1 MSKRQNRNQQRLN
14 CGLAAVGMMLF
25 AAALEAREV
34 VEPASLLPVLQEVDV
49 VVVGGSSGGVAAAVE
64 AARSGAR
71 VFVVAPRPYLGED
84 LCASYRLWLEPGEE
98 PGSDLAREVFK
109 PTVVPAPAFIG
120 RGLRFQYTA
129 DKPASAR
136 HPDSQAEPRLTD
148 GKWQSAS
155 SQSVQFDGDVTLTLD
170 FGKPT
175 ALGGIHVLAYQRN
188 EDFEVAEVAVS
199 ASENQADWK
208 SVAAIKN
215 SQLGTGGFEETA
227 LGLSA
232 SFQTTARFLKL
243 AIRKGPKAGRVLL
256 GEVVVESAPE
266 APVAAPQPPQR
277 RPATPMQVKRALDE
291 ALIKAKVPFLYASHA
306 IEVLRDA
313 AGKPAGVVVANRSG
327 RQAVLAKVIIDV
339 TERANLARLL
349 GAEFTPWPGGLQ
361 VFNRLVVGG
370 PIRSGEQFSV
380 QRREQPITIIDR
392 RGDAHPVIEYTLRVP
407 MKDDSF
413 GSFAAA
419 EQLARDWTWTRDAV
433 DASETLFQVPP
444 DSFRSLKAPAGPWPG
459 AERIPLECFQPAGV
473 ERLFA
478 LGGCA
483 PLSREGA
490 AQLLRPVNLMAVG
503 ARIGR
508 AAAELASRQPALEGV
523 HLPGRATQNRVEGEV
538 RQAHESANVRQEGAR
553 TIPAEAVGIPV
564 IGEYDVVVVGGGTG
578 GAPAA
583 IGAGRRGART
593 LLVEYLHSLGGVGT
607 AGFIAKYYHGNRVG
621 FTGEIDRKVVE
632 FEKEDTRSVGSG
644 WNPDHKSEVYRREL
658 RQAGVDVWFGVM
670 GGGAVVENGRVK
682 GVVLLT
688 PQGRG
693 VVLAR
698 MVIDATGNAD
708 IAAAA
713 GAPCRYTDETDV
725 AVQGAGLP
733 PRDLGQ
739 KYLNT
744 DFTFVD
750 DTDVFDIW
758 RVLVVARQKY
768 PAAYDLGQL
777 VDTRE
782 RRQIVGD
789 FFFTP
794 MDMMLRR
801 TFPDTLVIARS
812 NFDTHGYTIHPLFML
827 RPPDRED
834 IDVRVPYR
842 CLLPQGLDRILVT
855 GLGVSA
861 HRDAIPCIRMQPDV
875 QNQGYAAGV
884 AAAEIVRRDI
894 PSRALDIRALQKH
907 LVEIGNLPPSVLE
920 EKDNFPLPL
929 ERVAAAVEAV
939 GKDYSQLEVV
949 LAQYEAAQPLLREAY
964 ARAGSKETRL
974 IYAHI
979 LGMMG
984 DSTGVN
990 SLIEAVSQTAWDKG
1004 WRYTG
1009 MGQFG
1014 ACMSPLD
1021 SQIIALG
1028 RTRSP
1033 AAVGVICQKVE
1044 QLDADAEFSHIR
1056 AVAMA
1061 LESLG
1066 DRSAARTLANL
1077 LQKPGT
1083 SGHAVTDIEAALKDN
1098 PASGTDTTT
1107 RNRALSELYL
1117 ARALY
1122 RCGDYQGLGEKI
1134 LRQYANDLHGHYAR
1148 HARAVLKQG
1157 PKPPREQPLS
1167 FHPMAPPAPAA

>member
-1 MSKRQNRNQQRLN
+1 M
-14 CGLAAVGMMLF
+14 LAASVILLAGQLG
-25 AAALEAREV
+25 AKEV
-34 VEPASLLPVLQEVDV
+34 LEPASSLPVLKKVDV
-49 VVVGGSSGGVAAAVE
+49 VVVGGGSAGVAAAVE
-64 AARSGAR
+64 AARSGAK

-84 LCASYRLWLEPGEE
+84 ICGPYRLWLERGEE
-98 PGSDLAREVFK
+98 PATDVAREVFK
-109 PTVVPAPAFIG
+109 PTAAFTPELIG
-120 RGLRFQYTA
+120 RGLRFRYAA

-148 GKWQSAS
+148 GKWQNAS
-155 SQSVQFDGDVTLTLD
+155 SQSVQFDGNVTLILD
-170 FGKPT
+170 FGKPA

-188 EDFEVAEVAVS
+188 DDFEVAEVAVS
-199 ASENQADWK
+199 SSENQQDW
-208 SVAAIKN
+208 SALAMIKN
-215 SQLGTGGFEETA
+215 SQLGAGGFEETA
-227 LGLSA
+227 LRLSA
-232 SFQTTARFLKL
+232 FFQTKARFLKL
-243 AIRKGPKAGRVLL
+243 AIQKGPKAGRVLL
-256 GEVVVESAPE
+256 GEIVVEGVPE
-266 APVAAPQPPQR
+266 TPVAKPQTPR
-277 RPATPMQVKRALDE
+277 RPLATPMQVKRALDE
-291 ALIKAKVPFLYASHA
+291 ALIKAKIPFLYASHA

-313 AGKPAGVVVANRSG
+313 AGKPAGVVIANRSG

-339 TERANLARLL
+339 TERANIARRL
-349 GAEFTPWPGGLQ
+349 GARFSPSPSGPQ
-361 VFNRLVVGG
+361 VFNRVVVGG
-370 PIRSGEQFSV
+370 PTRSGEPLSV
-380 QRREQPITIIDR
+380 RAPEQPITIIDR
-392 RGDAHPVIEYTLRVP
+392 RGNAHPVLEYTLRVP
-407 MKDDSF
+407 MTDDSF
-413 GSFAAA
+413 ASFAAA
-419 EQLARDWTWTRDAV
+419 EQIARDWTWTRDAV
-433 DASETLFQVPP
+433 DASESLFQVPP
-444 DSFRSLKAPAGPWPG
+444 DSFQSRQSYSGSWPG
-459 AERIPLECFQPAGV
+459 ADRIPFGCFQPAGI

-483 PLSREGA
+483 DVSREA
-490 AQLLRPVNLMAVG
+490 AAELLRPVNLMAVG
-503 ARIGR
+503 ARIGQ
-508 AAAELASRQPALEGV
+508 AAAELASREPALEGV
-523 HLPGRATQNRVEGEV
+523 RLPGRAVGNAVGGEI
-538 RQAHESANVRQEGAR
+538 RQAHEGANLRQEGAR
-553 TIPAEAVGIPV
+553 TIAAEALGVPV

-621 FTGEIDRKVVE
+621 FTGEIDRKVME
-632 FEKEDTRSVGSG
+632 FEKEDSRSVGSG

-658 RQAGVDVWFGVM
+658 RQAGVDIWFGVM

-682 GVVLLT
+682 GVVVLT
-688 PQGRG
+688 PHGRG
-693 VVLAR
+693 VVLAG

-750 DTDVFDIW
+750 DTDVFDLW
-758 RVLVVARQKY
+758 RVLVVGRQKY

-801 TFPDTLVIARS
+801 TFPDTVVVARS
-812 NFDTHGYTIHPLFML
+812 NFDTHGYTVHPLFML

-834 IDVRVPYR
+834 LDVRVPYR

-861 HRDAIPCIRMQPDV
+861 HRDAIPCIRMQPDI

-884 AAAEIVRRDI
+884 AAAEIVRQNI
-894 PSRALDIRALQKH
+894 SSRALDIKALQKH
-907 LVEIGNLPPSVLE
+907 LIEIGNLPPSVLE
-920 EKDNFPLPL
+920 ETDNFPLPK
-929 ERVAAAVEAV
+929 ERILAAVQAV
-939 GKDYSQLEVV
+939 AKDYEQLEVV
-949 LAQYEAAQPLLREAY
+949 LAQFDAAQPLLREAY
-964 ARAGSKETRL
+964 AKAGSGPARL

-984 DSTGVN
+984 DATGVDA
-990 SLIEAVSQTAWDKG
+990 LVQAVSSAEWDKG

-1033 AAVGVICQKVE
+1033 AAVPVIREKAE
-1044 QLDADAEFSHIR
+1044 QLDAHAEFSHIR

-1061 LESLG
+1061 LETLG
-1066 DRSAARTLANL
+1066 DSSAAKALADL
-1077 LQKPGT
+1077 LEKPGM
-1083 SGHAVTDIEAALKDN
+1083 SGHAVTDIESALRDI
-1098 PASGTDTTT
+1098 PTSGTDTST

-1157 PKPPREQPLS
+1157 PKPAREQPVI
-1167 FHPMAPPAPAA
+1167 